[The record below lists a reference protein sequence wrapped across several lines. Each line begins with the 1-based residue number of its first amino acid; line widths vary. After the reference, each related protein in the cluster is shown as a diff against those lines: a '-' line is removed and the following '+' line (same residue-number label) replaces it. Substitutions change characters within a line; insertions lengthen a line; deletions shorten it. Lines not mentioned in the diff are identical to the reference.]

1 MKSPQQ
7 PPQESDQNLANSQ
20 AQGQPEAEFEQSL
33 AAVEQSLQ
41 NLKDR
46 YQQVKTDQQQ
56 QAELQERYD
65 RLKQSLQPANTSEL
79 QPELRQIQ
87 SQIEALELNLESRL
101 ISESSLREIFWQV
114 VRFGGLGLVIG
125 WFLAFVVIQ
134 SPSPPPQTSPPP
146 ESPQ

>member
-7 PPQESDQNLANSQ
+7 PPHESDKSVSNSQ
-20 AQGQPEAEFEQSL
+20 ANGLAEAEFEQSL
-33 AAVEQSLQ
+33 VEIERSLQ

-46 YQQVKTDQQQ
+46 YQQVKTDQKLRV
-56 QAELQERYD
+56 ELQEQYD
-65 RLKQSLQPANTSEL
+65 RLQQSLQPANASEL
-79 QPELRQIQ
+79 QPELKQIQ

-114 VRFGGLGLVIG
+114 VRFGGLGLLIG